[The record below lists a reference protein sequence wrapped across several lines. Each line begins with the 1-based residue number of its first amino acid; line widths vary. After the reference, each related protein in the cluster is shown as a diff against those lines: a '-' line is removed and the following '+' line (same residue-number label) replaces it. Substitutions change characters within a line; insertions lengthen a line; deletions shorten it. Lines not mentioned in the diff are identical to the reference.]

1 MKTGL
6 KAAPKLKPLVVV
18 RNLVKHYPYRAS
30 TLGRVRGWKHAVDG
44 VSFDIQEGETLGLAG
59 ESGSGKT
66 TIGLCILDLI
76 KPTSGSIQFDGLDMA
91 SLGSEASKDIRREMQ
106 IIFENPHAS
115 LNPRMKVVDIVSEG
129 LFIHRPDGSGNYR
142 EMALEM
148 LRKVGID
155 RDHADRYPGAFSS
168 GQQQRICI
176 ARALALF
183 PRFVVAD
190 EPVSALDASI
200 QASILNLLG
209 DLQTELG
216 LTLLFI
222 THDLRVIEH
231 VADRVAIL
239 YLGKIVEMA
248 RRENI
253 FSHPLHPYT
262 RALLSAIPALPR
274 ERKKQRILLSGETPS
289 ALDPP
294 QGCRFHTRCP
304 IAIQRCSLEEPSLI
318 PANGDH
324 RIACWLVD
332 GSRSA

>member
-1 MKTGL
+1 MNTGL
-6 KAAPKLKPLVVV
+6 HQTPSLKPLIVVK
-18 RNLVKHYPYRAS
+18 NLVKHYPYRGG

-44 VSFDIQEGETLGLAG
+44 VSFDIREGETLGLAG

-66 TIGLCILDLI
+66 TIGLCVLGLI
-76 KPTSGSIQFDGLDMA
+76 KPTSGTIQFDGIDMA
-91 SLGSEASKDIRREMQ
+91 SLGRDESKTIRREMQ
-106 IIFENPHAS
+106 IIFENPLAS

-129 LFIHRPDGSGNYR
+129 LFIHRPDGPGTHR
-142 EMALEM
+142 ERALEM

-155 RDHADRYPGAFSS
+155 RDLTDRYPGAFSS

-209 DLQTELG
+209 KLQSELG

-222 THDLRVIEH
+222 AHDLRVIEH
-231 VADRVAIL
+231 VADRVAVL

-248 RRENI
+248 RREDI
-253 FSHPLHPYT
+253 FSHPHHPYT
-262 RALLSAIPALPR
+262 RALLSAVPALPR
-274 ERKKQRILLSGETPS
+274 GRKKQRILLSGETPS

-304 IAIQRCSLEEPSLI
+304 IAIQRCSIEEPSLI
-318 PANGDH
+318 PVNGDH
-324 RIACWLVD
+324 RVACWLVD
-332 GSRSA
+332 GDRST

>member
-1 MKTGL
+1 MKTESHE
-6 KAAPKLKPLVVV
+6 APSLSPLVVV
-18 RNLVKHYPYRAS
+18 RNLVKHYPYRGG
-30 TLGRVRGWKHAVDG
+30 TLGRVRGWKHAVDD

-66 TIGLCILDLI
+66 TIGLCILHLI
-76 KPTSGSIQFDGLDMA
+76 KPTSGSVHFDGLDVA
-91 SLGSEASKDIRREMQ
+91 SLGRVESKDLRREMQ

-115 LNPRMKVVDIVSEG
+115 LNPRMKIVDIVSEG
-129 LFIHRPDGSGNYR
+129 LFIHRPDPSGSYR
-142 EMALEM
+142 EVALEM

-155 RDHADRYPGAFSS
+155 RHLADRYPGAFSS

-176 ARALALF
+176 ARALALQ

-200 QASILNLLG
+200 QASILNLLA
-209 DLQTELG
+209 DLQSELS

-222 THDLRVIEH
+222 AHDLRVIEH
-231 VADRVAIL
+231 VADRVAVL
-239 YLGKIVEMA
+239 YLGRIVEIA
-248 RRENI
+248 RREDI

-262 RALLSAIPALPR
+262 RALLSAVPALPR
-274 ERKKQRILLSGETPS
+274 ERKNQRILLSGETPS
-289 ALDPP
+289 AIDPP

-304 IAIQRCSLEEPSLI
+304 IAIQRCSIEEPSLI

-324 RIACWLVD
+324 QVSCWLVD
-332 GSRSA
+332 GSRSK

>member
-248 RRENI
+248 HREDI

-262 RALLSAIPALPR
+262 QALLSAVPALPR
-274 ERKKQRILLSGETPS
+274 ESKKHRILLSGETPS

>member
-1 MKTGL
+1 MNTGL
-6 KAAPKLKPLVVV
+6 KAASKLKPLVV

-91 SLGSEASKDIRREMQ
+91 SLGSEASKNIRREMQ

-176 ARALALF
+176 ARALALL